1 MKIFVTG
8 GAGFIG
14 GNFVLIQVL
23 QENNEVLN
31 YDKLTYAGNLDTLTE
46 IDGHSNYQFIQGDIC
61 QRSMIKEALNK
72 FQPDVIVNFAAES
85 HVDRSI
91 LSPDAFIQTDIVGT
105 HVLLDIARD
114 HKLERLHQI
123 STDEVYGSIIEGR
136 FKEGDVFEPNS
147 PYAASKAGA
156 ELLVR
161 AYHETYGLNTVVTRG
176 SNTFGPYQYP
186 EKIAPLFI
194 TNAIDNKSLPLYGD
208 GFQIRDWLYV
218 TDHCS
223 GIDVALHK
231 GLPGGVYNLG
241 GGNELKNIE
250 VTELILK
257 YMDKSSNLIVPVED
271 RPGHDRR
278 YALDSD
284 LLMSLGW
291 NPSQTFEEALVREIK
306 EELCVSIN
314 VHEKIAEEEYKDD
327 KIDIILHYFHCA
339 LQNGSMVLNEHEN
352 FSWVEK
358 KDFNKFDF
366 AEGDGNILSLL

>member
-1 MKIFVTG
+1 MKNILVTG

-14 GNFVLIQVL
+14 SNFVHYILDKYSSYNLFVF
-23 QENNEVLN
+23 
-31 YDKLTYAGNLDTLTE
+31 DKLTYAGNLDNLRE
-46 IDGHSNYQFIQGDIC
+46 VQDNPRYVFVHGDIADRETVNEVIITH
-61 QRSMIKEALNK
+61 QI
-72 FQPDVIVNFAAES
+72 DTIVNFAAES

-105 HVLLDIARD
+105 HVLLDAARD
-114 HKLERLHQI
+114 HKLERLHQV
-123 STDEVYGSIIEGR
+123 STDEVYGSIVEGR

-194 TNAIDNKSLPLYGD
+194 TNAIDNESLPLYGD
-208 GFQIRDWLYV
+208 GLQVRDWLYV

-223 GIDVALHK
+223 GIDVALHQ
-231 GLPGGVYNLG
+231 GSPGGVYNLG
-241 GGNELKNIE
+241 GGNEWTNIE

-257 YMDKSSNLIVPVED
+257 YVDKSRDLIVSVED
-271 RPGHDRR
+271 RPGHDQR
-278 YALDSD
+278 YALDSN

-291 NPSQTFEEALVREIK
+291 SPSKTFEEALQSTVKWYQDNEWWWRPIK
-306 EELCVSIN
+306 GGEF
-314 VHEKIAEEEYKDD
+314 KEYYLKQ
-327 KIDIILHYFHCA
+327 YGNR
-339 LQNGSMVLNEHEN
+339 LQ
-352 FSWVEK
+352 
-358 KDFNKFDF
+358 
-366 AEGDGNILSLL
+366 SLL

>member
-1 MKIFVTG
+1 MKNILVTG

-14 GNFVLIQVL
+14 SNFVHYMLDKYSSYNLFVF
-23 QENNEVLN
+23 
-31 YDKLTYAGNLDTLTE
+31 DKLTYAGNLDNLRE
-46 IDGHSNYQFIQGDIC
+46 VQDNPRYVFVHGDIADRETVNEVIITH
-61 QRSMIKEALNK
+61 QI
-72 FQPDVIVNFAAES
+72 DTIVNFAAES

-105 HVLLDIARD
+105 HVLLDAARD
-114 HKLERLHQI
+114 HKLERLHQV
-123 STDEVYGSIIEGR
+123 STDEVYGSIVEGR

-194 TNAIDNKSLPLYGD
+194 TNAIDNESLPLYGD
-208 GFQIRDWLYV
+208 GLQVRDWLYV

-223 GIDVALHK
+223 GIDVALHQ
-231 GLPGGVYNLG
+231 GVPGGVYNLG
-241 GGNELKNIE
+241 GGNERTNIE

-257 YMDKSSNLIVPVED
+257 YVDKSRDLIVSVED
-271 RPGHDRR
+271 RPGHDQR
-278 YALDSD
+278 YALDSN

-291 NPSQTFEEALVREIK
+291 SPSKTFEEALQSTVKWYQDNEWWWRPIK
-306 EELCVSIN
+306 GGEF
-314 VHEKIAEEEYKDD
+314 KEYYLKQ
-327 KIDIILHYFHCA
+327 YGNR
-339 LQNGSMVLNEHEN
+339 LQSRL
-352 FSWVEK
+352 
-358 KDFNKFDF
+358 
-366 AEGDGNILSLL
+366 

>member
-1 MKIFVTG
+1 MKNILVTG

-14 GNFVLIQVL
+14 SNFVHYILDKYSSYNLFVF
-23 QENNEVLN
+23 
-31 YDKLTYAGNLDTLTE
+31 DKLTYAGNLDNLSE
-46 IDGHSNYQFIQGDIC
+46 VQDNPRYVFVNGDIADRETVNEVVITH
-61 QRSMIKEALNK
+61 QI
-72 FQPDVIVNFAAES
+72 DTIVNFAAES

-105 HVLLDIARD
+105 HVLLDAARD
-114 HKLERLHQI
+114 HKLERLHQV
-123 STDEVYGSIIEGR
+123 STDEVYGSIVEGR

-194 TNAIDNKSLPLYGD
+194 TNAIDNESLPLYGD
-208 GFQIRDWLYV
+208 GLQVRDWLYV

-223 GIDVALHK
+223 GIDVALHQ
-231 GLPGGVYNLG
+231 GSPGGVYNLG
-241 GGNELKNIE
+241 GGNERTNIE

-257 YMDKSSNLIVPVED
+257 YVDKSRDLIVSVED
-271 RPGHDRR
+271 RPGHDQR
-278 YALDSD
+278 YALDSS

-291 NPSQTFEEALVREIK
+291 SPSKTFEEALESTVKWYQDNERWWRPIK
-306 EELCVSIN
+306 DGEF
-314 VHEKIAEEEYKDD
+314 KEYYLKQ
-327 KIDIILHYFHCA
+327 YGNR
-339 LQNGSMVLNEHEN
+339 LQSHL
-352 FSWVEK
+352 
-358 KDFNKFDF
+358 
-366 AEGDGNILSLL
+366 

>member
-1 MKIFVTG
+1 MKNILVTG

-14 GNFVLIQVL
+14 SNFVHYILEKYPSYNLFV
-23 QENNEVLN
+23 
-31 YDKLTYAGNLDTLTE
+31 YDKLTYAGNLDNLRGVQ
-46 IDGHSNYQFIQGDIC
+46 DNPRYVFVYGDISDRETVNNVVVSH
-61 QRSMIKEALNK
+61 QI
-72 FQPDVIVNFAAES
+72 DTIVNFAAES

-105 HVLLDIARD
+105 HVLLDAARD

-136 FKEGDVFEPNS
+136 FEEGDVFEPNS

-194 TNAIDNKSLPLYGD
+194 TNAIDDKSLPLYGD
-208 GFQIRDWLYV
+208 GLQVRDWLHV

-223 GIDVALHK
+223 GIDVALHQ

-257 YMDKSSNLIVPVED
+257 YMDKPLNLIVPVED

-278 YALDSD
+278 YALDSS

-291 NPSQTFEEALVREIK
+291 SPSHTFEEALQDTVRWYQDNEWWWRPIK
-306 EELCVSIN
+306 DGEF
-314 VHEKIAEEEYKDD
+314 KEY
-327 KIDIILHYFHCA
+327 YQQQYGNR
-339 LQNGSMVLNEHEN
+339 LQSNL
-352 FSWVEK
+352 
-358 KDFNKFDF
+358 
-366 AEGDGNILSLL
+366 